1 MRTVTELDV
10 LTVIL
15 DAQIPATLEGTEAAM
30 REIVALL
37 DHADPHTYLR
47 AHARLDQLLTHR
59 AHLVDER

>member
-1 MRTVTELDV
+1 VTDLDV

-37 DHADPHTYLR
+37 DDVDSHTYLR

-59 AHLVDER
+59 ARLLAGR